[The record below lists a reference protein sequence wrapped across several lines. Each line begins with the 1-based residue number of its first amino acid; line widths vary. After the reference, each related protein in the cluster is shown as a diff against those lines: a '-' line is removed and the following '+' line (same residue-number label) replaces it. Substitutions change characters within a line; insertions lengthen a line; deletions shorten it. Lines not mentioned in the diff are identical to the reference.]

1 MQRLIAV
8 ILTSAAVV
16 WTAAILSAPLLAAD
30 GQLPMLTAAIDLTG
44 AVICHQRPDRSFHAR
59 GEQLPVCAR
68 CTGLY
73 VAGTAGV
80 VVGWLGVAAVPRRI
94 RLLLAAALLPT
105 VVTLAA
111 EWAGLAESSN
121 LVRAAA
127 GLPLGGVAGWLFVV
141 LLRQEGT
148 PGTCAIIS

>member
-16 WTAAILSAPLLAAD
+16 WTAGILSAPLLAAR
-30 GQLPMLTAAIDLTG
+30 GQQPVFTAAINLTG

-59 GEQLPVCAR
+59 GGQLPVCAR
-68 CTGLY
+68 CAGLY
-73 VAGTAGV
+73 LAGAAGAVA
-80 VVGWLGVAAVPRRI
+80 GWLGIAGVPRRI
-94 RLLLAAALLPT
+94 RALLAAALLPT
-105 VVTLAA
+105 AVTLVA
-111 EWAGLAESSN
+111 EWAGVAEPSN

-127 GLPLGGVAGWLFVV
+127 GLPLGGVAGWLFVR
-141 LLRQEGT
+141 LLRHEGT